1 MENEQVQPSYWNSV
15 FIASAITALVVTII
29 SLIGGYMTIGS
40 EPSGTM
46 FSTMQLTGI
55 LSCLIGAMGGLI
67 ATWHYAKEHNV
78 TFTIGRG
85 ALLGLLVALVATII
99 SVLLGQLWELIDP
112 SYTQAIIDWSIANM
126 EAMPQMPEEARQ
138 QAIESMQDIN
148 SVSNIAMQALF
159 TFIGLAIMNVIS
171 GMIGAK
177 VFASED

>member
-99 SVLLGQLWELIDP
+99 SVLLGQLWE
-112 SYTQAIIDWSIANM
+112 
-126 EAMPQMPEEARQ
+126 
-138 QAIESMQDIN
+138 
-148 SVSNIAMQALF
+148 
-159 TFIGLAIMNVIS
+159 
-171 GMIGAK
+171 
-177 VFASED
+177 